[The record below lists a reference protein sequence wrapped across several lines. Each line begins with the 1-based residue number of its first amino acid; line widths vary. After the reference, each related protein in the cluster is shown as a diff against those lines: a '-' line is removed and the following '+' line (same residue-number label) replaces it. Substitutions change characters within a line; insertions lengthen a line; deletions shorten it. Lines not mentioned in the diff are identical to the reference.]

1 MILPGNFSF
10 IKTSDTSL
18 WCVLPW
24 AICLSSN
31 FLTCLSTYIPDWVDA
46 HLLLL
51 VKMDQFQDA
60 SLSNTH
66 TRKKLLYILACHH
79 GGTHY
84 AYHLCLNWC
93 MLFTRKCFAFDVLL
107 FIWIIFQTLLFI
119 FMLPLTCSSRMH
131 TSKSW
136 TTSPLNVSARLLFFF
151 FFKVQPFDIFIKMLC
166 VLLPRSIRVSLW

>member
-1 MILPGNFSF
+1 
-10 IKTSDTSL
+10 
-18 WCVLPW
+18 
-24 AICLSSN
+24 
-31 FLTCLSTYIPDWVDA
+31 
-46 HLLLL
+46 
-51 VKMDQFQDA
+51 MDQFQDA

-136 TTSPLNVSARLLFFF
+136 TTSPLNVSACFLFFF
-151 FFKVQPFDIFIKMLC
+151 FLRSSHLISSLKCYVSYFPVPYVLACDNMSYCQTAGIYSPNAYRGFAREFIKDLE
-166 VLLPRSIRVSLW
+166 RIRCDLFIS